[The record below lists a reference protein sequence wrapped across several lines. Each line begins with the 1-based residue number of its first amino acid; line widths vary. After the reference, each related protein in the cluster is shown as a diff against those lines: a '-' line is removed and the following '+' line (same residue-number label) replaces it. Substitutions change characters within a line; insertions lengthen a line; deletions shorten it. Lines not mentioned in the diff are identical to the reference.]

1 MLLKGKYKKLYHK
14 LWARV
19 GLELFQTKFN
29 QTNIKSV
36 TSTEH
41 VLHRDSYNCGVFV
54 CYFAKGICDG
64 LHQVFELF
72 GCYIRSLNHRLKRKY
87 TFFRIKLN
95 KIYWPSSRR
104 YLIFQIS
111 SEPFLKIDV

>member
-29 QTNIKSV
+29 KTNKSV

-54 CYFAKGICDG
+54 CYLAKGICDG
-64 LHQVFELF
+64 LYQVFEFCLDA
-72 GCYIRSLNHRLKRKY
+72 I
-87 TFFRIKLN
+87 
-95 KIYWPSSRR
+95 
-104 YLIFQIS
+104 
-111 SEPFLKIDV
+111 